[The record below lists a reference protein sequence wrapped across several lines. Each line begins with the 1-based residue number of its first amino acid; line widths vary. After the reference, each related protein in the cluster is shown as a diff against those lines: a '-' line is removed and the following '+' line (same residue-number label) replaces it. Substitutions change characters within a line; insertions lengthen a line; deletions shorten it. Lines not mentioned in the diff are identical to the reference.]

1 MHATLRLME
10 TFYENISSFKNFNG
24 ITTGEYFSPVPAD
37 WAIFITDVR
46 GSTKAISEGKYKEV
60 NTIGAASI
68 VVTRKAMG
76 KNDFPFV
83 FGGDGAT
90 LLIPPSKIEA
100 VSKELCALKRLSLK
114 NFNLDLRVG
123 MVQLSE
129 LYSHGKQL
137 EVAKYELTPGRSVAI
152 LRGEGMNQAEEWIK
166 QSRDKYE
173 VNDQS
178 DMEADL
184 TGLSCRWQPIPSKR
198 GKILSLIV
206 YSRKDGSIYQ
216 DILKKMETIFP
227 AGIESLN
234 PASSDLGSYKSIWHC
249 MKDEIKYHPSI
260 LSLSFIKRFL
270 EIIPAV
276 VIFKYKL
283 PIPFILKY
291 VKSMQTHSDFRK
303 FDNML
308 RMVIDCTVKQTEDVK
323 SLLSDLHS
331 NGDIFYGTFEAENSL
346 MTCFVD
352 GLTQGQHIHFMD
364 AENGGYAM
372 AALELKKQIKYAT
385 ST

>member
-1 MHATLRLME
+1 ME
-10 TFYENISSFKNFNG
+10 TFYESIPSFKNFNG
-24 ITTGEYFSPVPAD
+24 ITSGEYFRPIPSD

-46 GSTKAISEGKYKEV
+46 GSTKAIADGKYKDV
-60 NTIGAASI
+60 NTVGAASI

-90 LLIPPSKIEA
+90 LLIPPTKIEA
-100 VSKELCALKRLSLK
+100 VSKELCALKRLAQK

-123 MVQLSE
+123 MVRISE
-129 LYSHGKQL
+129 LYAHHKDL

-152 LRGEGMNQAEEWIK
+152 LRGEGMNLAEEWIK
-166 QSRDKYE
+166 QSREKYE
-173 VNDQS
+173 INDLS
-178 DMEADL
+178 SMEADL
-184 TGLSCRWQPIPSKR
+184 TGLSCRWRPIPSKR

-206 YSRKDGSIYQ
+206 YSRKDASIYQ
-216 DILKKMETIFP
+216 DLLKKMERIFP
-227 AGIESLN
+227 EGIESLN
-234 PASSDLGSYKSIWHC
+234 PANTDFGSYKSIWQC
-249 MKDEIKYHPSI
+249 MKDEIKYHSSI
-260 LSLSFIKRFL
+260 FSLSFLRRFV

-276 VIFKYKL
+276 IIFKYKL
-283 PIPFILKY
+283 PIPFIRRY
-291 VKSMQTHSDFRK
+291 VQSMQTHSDFRK

-308 RMVIDCTVKQTEDVK
+308 RMVIDCTLEQTTK
-323 SLLSDLHS
+323 INGLLSHMHND
-331 NGDIFYGTFEAENSL
+331 GDIFYGTFESENSL

-372 AALELKKQIKYAT
+372 AASGLKKQIKEAT
-385 ST
+385 RYT